1 MAEKEN
7 CPEILSS
14 IQDNPDGNVSM
25 NEQPSANSIVQA
37 LVTDQS
43 ALAAISEAILSAI
56 KPVLTEHDAPEN
68 TSQTVAEPVGPST
81 NKPTEVSVD
90 QTVQGTKRN
99 ISDTVDLT
107 ANEEHASRKRS
118 HIDLNGTHSPDTL
131 LDVDQGNCDGSFNT
145 STQIHRCML
154 STIVKNKQK

>member
-25 NEQPSANSIVQA
+25 NEQPTANSIVQA

-68 TSQTVAEPVGPST
+68 KSQTVAEPVGPST

-99 ISDTVDLT
+99 ISDTVDLLMKSMLREN
-107 ANEEHASRKRS
+107 A
-118 HIDLNGTHSPDTL
+118 HI
-131 LDVDQGNCDGSFNT
+131 
-145 STQIHRCML
+145 
-154 STIVKNKQK
+154 